1 MTSTTFTM
9 SIDGSGVAHWAR
21 RMYNFGKMTD
31 VGKYYPPN
39 KRESQAR
46 KLLSGFIPPLT
57 GKQKDAILVGDA
69 TLVGIAGEGH
79 DGIKYVDERDDW
91 SMCEIESAK
100 NRILEEKNESM
111 KEKNI
116 EREELLQDEKYELET
131 EKQKLRD
138 SLGDV
143 SYELLKLKEDLKRD
157 EESDKQR
164 IGELEGLIEKYE
176 HRLDE
181 LKYNTE
187 NDYESEW
194 ETYEDKHD
202 I

>member
-57 GKQKDAILVGDA
+57 GKQKNAILVGDA

-79 DGIKYVDERDDW
+79 DGVDHARAVELRLAERAIVDT
-91 SMCEIESAK
+91 MP
-100 NRILEEKNESM
+100 
-111 KEKNI
+111 
-116 EREELLQDEKYELET
+116 
-131 EKQKLRD
+131 
-138 SLGDV
+138 
-143 SYELLKLKEDLKRD
+143 D
-157 EESDKQR
+157 EESPVPGVTCCD
-164 IGELEGLIEKYE
+164 GTTDEKE
-176 HRLDE
+176 VQQTCCGHGKTEDLFDALGTFVRVANDA
-181 LKYNTE
+181 TE
-187 NDYESEW
+187 N
-194 ETYEDKHD
+194 
-202 I
+202 

>member
-21 RMYNFGKMTD
+21 RMYNFGKITD
-31 VGKYYPPN
+31 VGKYYPPS

-57 GKQKDAILVGDA
+57 GKQKNAILVGDA
-69 TLVGIAGEGH
+69 TLVGITGEGH

-91 SMCEIESAK
+91 SMCEIEPAK
-100 NRILEEKNESM
+100 NRILEEKNKSM
-111 KEKNI
+111 KEKNM
-116 EREELLQDEKYELET
+116 EDEELLQDEKCEL
-131 EKQKLRD
+131 QD
-138 SLGDV
+138 SLDAV
-143 SYELLKLKEDLKRD
+143 SSELVKLKEDLKRD

>member
-21 RMYNFGKMTD
+21 RMYNFGKITN
-31 VGKYYPPN
+31 VGKYYPPS

-57 GKQKDAILVGDA
+57 GKQKNAILVGDA

-111 KEKNI
+111 KEKNM
-116 EREELLQDEKYELET
+116 EDEELLQDEKYEL
-131 EKQKLRD
+131 QD
-138 SLGDV
+138 SLDAV
-143 SYELLKLKEDLKRD
+143 SSELAEVKKYWSRFRIIDDYNET
-157 EESDKQR
+157 KQR
-164 IGELEGLIEKYE
+164 IGELEGLVEKYE

>member
-9 SIDGSGVAHWAR
+9 SIDGSGIAHWAR
-21 RMYNFGKMTD
+21 RMYNFGKITD
-31 VGKYYPPN
+31 VGKYYPPS

-57 GKQKDAILVGDA
+57 RKQKNAILVGDA

-79 DGIKYVDERDDW
+79 DGIKYVNERDDW

-116 EREELLQDEKYELET
+116 EREELLQDENYELET